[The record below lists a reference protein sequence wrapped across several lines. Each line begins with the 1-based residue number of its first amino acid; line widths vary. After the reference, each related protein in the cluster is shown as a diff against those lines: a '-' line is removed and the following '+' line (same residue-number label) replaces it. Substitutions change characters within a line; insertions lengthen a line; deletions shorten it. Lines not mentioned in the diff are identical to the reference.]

1 MDEPLWISV
10 KVALALHARQVAE
23 HGGDPGVREPELLA
37 SAIAKPQ
44 QRLHYEP
51 SSSLFQLAAAYA
63 SGIAKNH
70 PFVDGNK
77 RTAFVVYRLFLLRN
91 GLTLSASKTERYLS
105 MLQLAA
111 GELSEDEFAKWLS
124 ENTVPVS

>member
-1 MDEPLWISV
+1 MAEPHWISV

-23 HGGDPGVREPELLA
+23 HGGDSAVREFELLA

-44 QRLHYEP
+44 QRLHDEP
-51 SSSLFQLAAAYA
+51 TSTLFQLAAAYA

-91 GLTLSASKTERYLS
+91 GFTLSASKTERYLS
-105 MLQLAA
+105 MLQLAS
-111 GELSEDEFAKWLS
+111 GERSEDEFAQWLS
-124 ENTVPVS
+124 DNTSPIA

>member
-1 MDEPLWISV
+1 MSEPRWITLKLV
-10 KVALALHARQVAE
+10 TALHARQVLE
-23 HGGDPGVREPELLA
+23 HGGDAGIREQELLE

-51 SSSLFQLAAAYA
+51 ASDLFALAASYA

-77 RTAFVVYRLFLLRN
+77 RTAFVVYRLFLLQN
-91 GLTLSASKTERYLS
+91 GIDLAATKEERYLS
-105 MLQLAA
+105 MLNLAS
-111 GELSEDEFAKWLS
+111 GELTEDEFAAWLRKHAKP
-124 ENTVPVS
+124 VP